1 MRTSQPAAGEHVVV
15 LGSAS
20 RTARGVAERKSVQT
34 STPRS
39 CRPLGLVLRPAAGL
53 RRGRVCVFGHVS
65 SCLPSLGQRSDARLC
80 LGGNVGCCSTDKA
93 DDKGSFSLHVA
104 DLSFRSRTPD
114 LKEAFS
120 SFGVITDCTVCRQP
134 SGESRGFGFV
144 TFGTQG

>member
-1 MRTSQPAAGEHVVV
+1 MCVYLAMSLHVCR
-15 LGSAS
+15 LWD
-20 RTARGVAERKSVQT
+20 RGVT
-34 STPRS
+34 H
-39 CRPLGLVLRPAAGL
+39 
-53 RRGRVCVFGHVS
+53 VCVW
-65 SCLPSLGQRSDARLC
+65 AA
-80 LGGNVGCCSTDKA
+80 VGCCSTDKA

>member
-1 MRTSQPAAGEHVVV
+1 MG

-20 RTARGVAERKSVQT
+20 RTARGAAERKSVQT

-53 RRGRVCVFGHVS
+53 VVHADEGGQGRHRRVCVFGHVS
-65 SCLPSLGQRSDARLC
+65 SCLPSLGQRSDACLC